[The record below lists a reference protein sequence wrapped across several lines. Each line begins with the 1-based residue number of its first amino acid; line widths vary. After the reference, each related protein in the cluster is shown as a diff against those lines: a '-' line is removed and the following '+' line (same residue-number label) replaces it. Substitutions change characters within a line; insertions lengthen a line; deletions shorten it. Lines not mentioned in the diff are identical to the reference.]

1 MSTIAWPGTAP
12 FVAARWESGYDANVF
27 VSQSPLSGDVQS
39 VAIPGDRFRA
49 RVTIPAGTH
58 AERAQLEGLFAS
70 LRCSQTFS
78 ANRLQIWHLARPTPR
93 GTVSGSPTVQ
103 AVAAQ
108 LTTSVSITTPSA
120 GMTFLRGDMI
130 GFPNQTCIVTADATA
145 NGSSIATV
153 SIAAPLRSAL
163 AIGDAVTL
171 TQPKMLMLV
180 VGMPMWGYDPGSVGT
195 DQVTIDLMEVF
206 A

>member
-1 MSTIAWPGTAP
+1 MSTIVWPGAAP
-12 FVAARWESGYDANVF
+12 FMAAKWESGYDANVF
-27 VSQSPLSGDVQS
+27 ASQSPLSGDVQTVS
-39 VAIPGDRFRA
+39 VPGDRFRA
-49 RVTIPAGTH
+49 RVTITAGTH
-58 AERAQLEGLFAS
+58 AERAQLEGFFAS
-70 LRCSQTFS
+70 LRVSQSFS

-93 GTVSGSPTVQ
+93 GTISGSPTVQ

-108 LTTSVSITTPSA
+108 LATSVAISTSA
-120 GMTFLRGDMI
+120 GVTLLRGDMI
-130 GFPNQTCIVTADATA
+130 GFPGQTCIVTADATA
-145 NGSSIATV
+145 NGSGVLTA

-180 VGMPMWGYDPGSVGT
+180 AGMPMWSYSPGGVGE
-195 DQVTIDLMEVF
+195 QVTVDLMEVF